1 MVKTIDFAKNMTL
14 FFGSYLPGVKNLS
27 GNTILSYRDAF
38 RLLLIFCRDVRKV
51 PPEKVSFNVFNDGL
65 INDFL
70 QWLEKDRKCSIA
82 TRNQRL
88 LAIHAF
94 FRYVQV
100 QEPGQLQLCQQIL
113 QIPCK
118 KYQQQIV
125 RHLTAEQT
133 KNLLAAPNSS
143 TRSGRRDMTLLSV
156 LYDTGARV
164 QELCDLCARD
174 IRLER
179 PAVVKLT
186 GKGRKT
192 RHVPILGNTV
202 ELLRSYMRENG
213 LLKNDKLDAPLF
225 FNQRYTILTRGGINH
240 ILQKYSAMAFKS
252 SPEISQLL
260 TPHVIR
266 HSKAMHLYQCGVNLV
281 YIRDILGHV
290 DIATTDIYARADT
303 ESKRKELERVYTDI
317 TPEAQPDW
325 NNDENLLEF
334 LNSL

>member
-1 MVKTIDFAKNMTL
+1 MKTIDFAKNLTA
-14 FFGSYLPGVKNLS
+14 FFASYLPGVKNLS
-27 GNTILSYRDAF
+27 ENTILSYRDTF

-51 PPEKVSFNVFNDGL
+51 PPEKLCFNMFNDSL

-70 QWLEKDRKCSIA
+70 QWLQDERKCSIA

-88 LAIHAF
+88 VAIHAF

-100 QEPGQLQLCQQIL
+100 QEPGQLQLCQRIL

-118 KYQQQIV
+118 KHQQPIV
-125 RHLTAEQT
+125 RHLTPEQT
-133 KNLLAAPNSS
+133 KSLLSAPNPS

-164 QELCDLCARD
+164 QELCDLCIHD
-174 IRLER
+174 IRLES
-179 PAVVKLT
+179 PAVIKLT

-202 ELLRSYMRENG
+202 ELLRAYMREKG
-213 LLKNDKLDAPLF
+213 LLSNGKPDAPLF
-225 FNQRYTILTRGGINH
+225 FNQRYAKLTRGGINH
-240 ILQKYSAMAFKS
+240 ILQKYAVMVFKQY
-252 SPEISQLL
+252 PEITQTL

-266 HSKAMHLYQCGVNLV
+266 HSKAMHLYQAGVNLV

-303 ESKRKELERVYTDI
+303 ESKRKELERVYPDI
-317 TPEAQPDW
+317 TPEVLPDW
-325 NNDENLLEF
+325 NRDISLLGF